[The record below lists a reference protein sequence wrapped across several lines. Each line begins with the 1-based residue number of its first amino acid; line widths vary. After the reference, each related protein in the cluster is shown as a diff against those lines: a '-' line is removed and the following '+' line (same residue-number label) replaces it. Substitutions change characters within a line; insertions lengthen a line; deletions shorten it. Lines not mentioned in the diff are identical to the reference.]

1 MNRKKVIVC
10 ILALVDLLISTTN
23 VLAMNLN
30 GENNDTPSID
40 VDDENNILKD
50 EENKNQQ
57 KGNNL
62 SQNLTIN
69 NNGTGTIKDGNAMP
83 NTGIEDLPIIAIGVC
98 IISAAVAYTQIRKY
112 NV

>member
-10 ILALVDLLISTTN
+10 ILALVVLLFSTTN

-62 SQNLTIN
+62 R
-69 NNGTGTIKDGNAMP
+69 
-83 NTGIEDLPIIAIGVC
+83 E
-98 IISAAVAYTQIRKY
+98 
-112 NV
+112 